1 MTLARTRPTLMNGP
15 TMVRSNLLVC
25 SGILAASAFAV
36 AACGGSTA
44 PGTTAPA
51 ASSQVTAPGVVASTS
66 NATGG
71 GATSDPCKLITPQ
84 EASTALGVDA
94 GTPSSAA
101 GQCAYTTATG
111 NLTIIATRYPDSST
125 AQTSFVGTRT
135 AAMGG
140 VPGFDDVTGI
150 GDNAFVT
157 GSGLVEFAKGSTVVI
172 IQLLSSANPTASTMT
187 TLGHAAAG
195 RV

>member
-1 MTLARTRPTLMNGP
+1 MI
-15 TMVRSNLLVC
+15 RSNLLAWG
-25 SGILAASAFAV
+25 GILAVSGFAV
-36 AACGGSTA
+36 AACGGST
-44 PGTTAPA
+44 PTGTTAPA
-51 ASSQVTAPGVVASTS
+51 ASSQATAPGVVASTS
-66 NATGG
+66 NAIGD
-71 GATSDPCKLITPQ
+71 GATSDPCKLVTPQ

-101 GQCAYTTATG
+101 GQCAYTTSTG

-125 AQTSFVGTRT
+125 AQTSFDGTRT

-140 VPGFDDVTGI
+140 VPGFQDVTGI

-172 IQLLSSANPTASTMT
+172 IQVLSSANPTASTMT
-187 TLGHAAAG
+187 TLGQAAAG

>member
-1 MTLARTRPTLMNGP
+1 VTLARTRATVMNGP
-15 TMVRSNLLVC
+15 TMIRSNLLTCGGV
-25 SGILAASAFAV
+25 LALSAVAV

-44 PGTTAPA
+44 TGTTAPV
-51 ASSQVTAPGVVASTS
+51 ASSQVTAPGVVTSTS
-66 NATGG
+66 NPIG
-71 GATSDPCKLITPQ
+71 GAASDSCKLVTPQ

-111 NLTIIATRYPDSST
+111 TLTIIATRYPDSST
-125 AQTSFVGTRT
+125 AQTSFDGTRT
-135 AAMGG
+135 AAMGA
-140 VPGFDDVTGI
+140 VPGFQDVTGI

-157 GSGLVEFAKGSTVVI
+157 GSGLVEFAKASTVVI
-172 IQLLSSANPTASTMT
+172 IQVLSGANPTAGTMT
-187 TLGHAAAG
+187 TLGQAAAG